1 MSKQKANSLENITR
15 SEMDTSQTQDS
26 LKVMLHGTIR
36 NDDFQ
41 RNPALQCWS
50 TIVTTQNN
58 VATMLQR
65 CVALK
70 IVVADHL
77 VYHHIKLGNNINIL
91 CSLERNPCWLLCIH
105 FGSLACE
112 VTHRRR
118 RYKYKFGS
126 KLKKLVN
133 WRSLCKLQ
141 LFSFYKKGNSSN
153 IKNCKIAGWQNVN
166 EPIHSL

>member
-50 TIVTTQNN
+50 TIVTIQNN

-77 VYHHIKLGNNINIL
+77 V
-91 CSLERNPCWLLCIH
+91 
-105 FGSLACE
+105 
-112 VTHRRR
+112 
-118 RYKYKFGS
+118 
-126 KLKKLVN
+126 
-133 WRSLCKLQ
+133 
-141 LFSFYKKGNSSN
+141 
-153 IKNCKIAGWQNVN
+153 
-166 EPIHSL
+166 